1 MAALAQPV
9 SIPTAEEIALAEQ
22 TLVDIFLEN
31 LETLPVEQQQAIIAD
46 LRSNAA
52 AHGE

>member
-1 MAALAQPV
+1 MAALAQPI

-22 TLVDIFLEN
+22 TLIDIFLEN
-31 LETLPVEQQQAIIAD
+31 LETLPPEHQQAIMSD
-46 LRSNAA
+46 LRANAA